1 MFNKIL
7 NLYNENIIVSDIV
20 IFLFDKAVKK
30 EEEITEKRNKGE
42 IINFINTYA
51 RILYIIIK
59 DLYIMSGY
67 KLLNDNKFVLFI

>member
-1 MFNKIL
+1 LFNKIL